1 MDINIGKKKIS
12 CKLSLDC
19 KWVLEMIFHPQ
30 TLTWTKCA
38 AARENIN
45 SRVE

>member
-19 KWVLEMIFHPQ
+19 KWVLEMIFILKP
-30 TLTWTKCA
+30 
-38 AARENIN
+38 
-45 SRVE
+45 